1 MIDTMN
7 SFNFNEQQAVLQC
20 TWQLFQARP
29 SKEEVAFVEQ
39 QTIAW
44 DILKNISELSLEEK
58 AYVKLTCNGFLNK
71 WVVCA
76 IQMNPY
82 LAFQIVAQMPDEKKI
97 KFKDFILKIAEYQ
110 GSDFKTAMAVSLFNQ
125 TNIPYAIAA
134 KDWLDFDSNN
144 KSKHRII

>member
-20 TWQLFQARP
+20 AWQLFQARP
-29 SKEEVAFVEQ
+29 SKEEVMFVEQ

-58 AYVKLTCNGFLNK
+58 AYIKLTCNGFFNK

-82 LAFQIVAQMPDEKKI
+82 LAFQIVAQMSDEKKI
-97 KFKDFILKIAEYQ
+97 EFKDFILSIVEYQ
-110 GSDFKTAMAVSLFNQ
+110 GNDFKTAMAVSLFDQ

-144 KSKHRII
+144 KSKYRIV